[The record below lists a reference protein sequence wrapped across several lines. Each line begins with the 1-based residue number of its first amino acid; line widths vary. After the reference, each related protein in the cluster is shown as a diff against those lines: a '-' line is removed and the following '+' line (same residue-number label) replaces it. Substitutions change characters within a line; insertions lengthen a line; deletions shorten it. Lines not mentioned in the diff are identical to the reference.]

1 MQFDLAVIGGGPGGY
16 AAAIKAAQS
25 GLSVCLIEKNKIG
38 GTCLNVG
45 CIPTK
50 YLLTNSH
57 KYAALCH
64 YSEIGIKIDDFTVD
78 FEKMIQGKDSVVQK
92 LTNGIKYLLKKNK
105 VSIISGEASFV
116 DSHTLKVFRDDGE
129 EAVTAANIIIASGS
143 VPNIPTFFQYDG
155 RFICSSTE
163 ALAWDKIP
171 DTLLIIGGGVIGCEL
186 AAIYSNL
193 DTKVTIVE
201 MQDNLLPTL
210 DSELGK
216 FAMGQLQKAGVQI
229 ITSTK
234 VQNLT
239 KADNCAMAGLTDGSK
254 ISADKIVVSIGRKAN
269 LDRLNCQAA
278 GVQTEKYK
286 VIVDK
291 TMKTIVPHIY
301 AIGDVCS
308 SPFDLAHTAMKEG
321 IAAVEN
327 IIGKYKT
334 MKYEAVPNCVYTIPE
349 IATVGLSQ
357 SEAEAQG
364 ISTAIGK
371 FNFTG
376 NGKAI
381 SMGEAEGYIK
391 VVTDKATDLI
401 IGAQMAGPH
410 VTDLIA
416 QIVMAIENKMT
427 ATEASAS
434 IFAHPT
440 LSEALWEALESVCGA
455 AIHS

>member
-1 MQFDLAVIGGGPGGY
+1 MQFDLAVIGSGPGGY
-16 AAAIKAAQS
+16 VAAIKAAQS

-64 YSEIGIKIDDFTVD
+64 YSEVGIEIEDFTVD

-92 LTNGIKYLLKKNK
+92 LTSGIKYLLKKNK
-105 VSIISGEASFV
+105 VSVISGEASFV
-116 DSHTLKVFRDDGE
+116 DSHTLKVYRDDGE

-143 VPNIPTFFQYDG
+143 IPNIPIFFQYDG
-155 RFICSSTE
+155 RLICSSTE

-171 DTLLIIGGGVIGCEL
+171 ETLLIIGGGVIGCEL

-193 DTKVTIVE
+193 GTEVTIVE
-201 MQDNLLPTL
+201 MQDNLLPMF
-210 DSELGK
+210 DSELGG
-216 FAMGQLQKAGVQI
+216 FAKGQLQKNGVQI

-234 VQNLT
+234 VQNIA
-239 KADNCAMAGLTDGSK
+239 KADDGATAVLTDGSK
-254 ISADKIVVSIGRKAN
+254 ISANKIVVSIGRKAD

-278 GVQTEKYK
+278 GVQTEQHI
-286 VIVDK
+286 VVDK
-291 TMKTIVPHIY
+291 TMKTLVPHIY
-301 AIGDVCS
+301 AIGDACN
-308 SPFDLAHTAMKEG
+308 SPYDLAHTAMKEG
-321 IAAVEN
+321 IAAVQN
-327 IIGKYKT
+327 ITGHSI
-334 MKYEAVPNCVYTIPE
+334 MMRYEAVPNCVYTIPE

-357 SEAEAQG
+357 REAEAQG

-371 FNFTG
+371 FNFAG

-416 QIVMAIENKMT
+416 QMVMAIENKMT
-427 ATEASAS
+427 ATEASDA

-440 LSEALWEALESVCGA
+440 LSEALWEALESVSGV